1 MSAPDVFRL
10 VDDLKQEIEVRRSR
24 GDFTPEDIE
33 ALFDERL
40 RQYIADAKIDPRLG
54 DRLRHDSHDWNISS
68 DYRIRT
74 RRRGAGG
81 GLIRFGKRIVRP
93 FVRLYTDHIFNR
105 QAQIN
110 LVVWHFLLDS
120 IDRTLR
126 LELEVKKLQH
136 EIDGLKRGDTP
147 GLKTRGSTRE

>member
-1 MSAPDVFRL
+1 MSAPDVSRV
-10 VDDLKQEIEVRRSR
+10 VDDLRQQIEMRRSR

-40 RQYIADAKIDPRLG
+40 RRYIGDAKIDPKLG
-54 DRLRHDSHDWNISS
+54 DRLRHESHDWNIDSG
-68 DYRIRT
+68 YQIRT
-74 RRRGAGG
+74 TRTGLSAM
-81 GLIRFGKRIVRP
+81 LIRSAKRVVRP

-110 LVVWHFLLDS
+110 LVLWHFLLDS

-126 LELEVKKLQH
+126 LELEIRKLQH
-136 EIDGLKRGDTP
+136 ELKEVTEEGPEGRSGGDGAA
-147 GLKTRGSTRE
+147 

>member
-1 MSAPDVFRL
+1 MSAPDVSRL
-10 VDDLKQEIEVRRSR
+10 VDDLRQQIEVRRSR

-40 RQYIADAKIDPRLG
+40 RRYIADAKIDPKLG
-54 DRLRHDSHDWNISS
+54 DRLRHESHDWNIDSR
-68 DYRIRT
+68 YQIRT
-74 RRRGAGG
+74 TRTGISG
-81 GLIRFGKRIVRP
+81 GLIRAAKRAVRP

-126 LELEVKKLQH
+126 LELEVRKLQH
-136 EIDGLKRGDTP
+136 EIDSLKNGQ
-147 GLKTRGSTRE
+147 

>member
-1 MSAPDVFRL
+1 MSAPDVSRL
-10 VDDLKQEIEVRRSR
+10 VDDLRQQIDLRRSR
-24 GDFTPEDIE
+24 GEFNPEDIE

-40 RQYIADAKIDPRLG
+40 RRYIAEAKIDSKLG
-54 DRLRHDSHDWNISS
+54 ERLRHESHDWNIDSG
-68 DYRIRT
+68 YQIRT
-74 RRRGAGG
+74 TRSGAGG
-81 GLIRFGKRIVRP
+81 ALIKLAKQMVRP

-126 LELEVKKLQH
+126 LELEVKKLRH
-136 EIDGLKRGDTP
+136 EIDVIKSQPRV
-147 GLKTRGSTRE
+147 

>member
-1 MSAPDVFRL
+1 MSAPDVTQL
-10 VDDLKQEIEVRRSR
+10 VDDLRQQIEVRRSR

-33 ALFDERL
+33 ALFETRL
-40 RQYIADAKIDPRLG
+40 RHYIAEAKIDPRLG
-54 DRLRHDSHDWNISS
+54 DRLRHESHDWNIDSG
-68 DYRIRT
+68 YQIRT
-74 RRRGAGG
+74 TRQGPGG
-81 GLIRFGKRIVRP
+81 VVIRLAKRVVRP

-136 EIDGLKRGDTP
+136 EIDALKSGR
-147 GLKTRGSTRE
+147 

>member
-1 MSAPDVFRL
+1 MNAPDVSRL
-10 VDDLKQEIEVRRSR
+10 VDDLRQQIEVRRSR

-40 RQYIADAKIDPRLG
+40 RRYIADAKIDPKLG
-54 DRLRHDSHDWNISS
+54 DRLRHDSHDWNIDSG
-68 DYRIRT
+68 YQIRT
-74 RRRGAGG
+74 TRTGPGGAA
-81 GLIRFGKRIVRP
+81 IRFAKRLVRP
-93 FVRLYTDHIFNR
+93 FVRLYTDHVFNR

-136 EIDGLKRGDTP
+136 EIDSLKHR
-147 GLKTRGSTRE
+147 R